1 MESIKTKLKQ
11 HSSKKNKFGIFF
23 LLLGIWRHLNKKR
36 KTQLSLLLVVMLFS
50 AFGEVFSLTA
60 LLPFLT
66 VLVSPENIFNNS
78 IYQIFANSIRIINS
92 NNILILLTLIFAF
105 SAILAAC
112 IRLLNLW
119 FNVKLAASIGTDLSC
134 KAYNLTLNQPYEIHI
149 QKNSSSIITTT
160 ITHTQQTVV
169 AINLFLQL
177 CTAIIVSIGLT
188 IALLIVDYKVTLC
201 AIIVFGIAYLFI
213 ALKTKN
219 KLFTYSF
226 NVADSTKDQLKT
238 LQEGLGAIRD
248 VILDKNQYIYV
259 NKYRKADLKMRS
271 YRARNQFIAAFP
283 RYGLEAIGIL
293 LITFLAF
300 LLRLEKG
307 NSNEI
312 IPILGAFALGA
323 QKLLPT
329 MQSSYKSWSLLYFY
343 NKPLNRVL
351 ELIKLKSTNYN
362 KIIKDKLSFQ
372 RQIKITNLSFN
383 YKSNKENISKNI
395 NLTINKGENLGI
407 FGKTGSGKTT
417 LINILMGILSPNS
430 GNIFIDDK
438 DLFNINKTNLLKKWK
453 NNISL
458 VPQDIFLFDASITE
472 NIAFCVPK
480 EKIEFQ
486 RVVNAAKIA
495 CAHEFISKTANGYQ
509 TFVGD
514 KGIKLSGGQKQ
525 RIGLARAI
533 YSNSELLILDEST
546 SALDFKT
553 EKSVIE
559 SIFNKNS
566 NSNLTTITIA
576 HRLSTLRY
584 CDKIIE
590 LKDGSINGLYNNKEY
605 VEKFKNLF

>member
-1 MESIKTKLKQ
+1 MKRSYKLLNSI
-11 HSSKKNKFGIFF
+11 F
-23 LLLGIWRHLNKKR
+23 LLFKSLDKKR
-36 KTQLSLLLVVMLFS
+36 KFQFFGILFI
-50 AFGEVFSLTA
+50 
-60 LLPFLT
+60 
-66 VLVSPENIFNNS
+66 NIFNGLFEFIS
-78 IYQIFANSIRIINS
+78 IGSALLFIESLTDPNKISSSFSFLISTFSISNEKQLITLSTIIFLTINLITTVIRILNLWLNTKFRISFLNYFSNKVYRKVINQEYYFFINQNNSELFADITS
-92 NNILILLTLIFAF
+92 NIEKTNFFFENLLTLITSIVLSLSIILSLIKLNFYITFFSVVFF
-105 SAILAAC
+105 SAIYT
-112 IRLLNLW
+112 LLGILINKRVESYSKIEMESDYSLHKTILNSLNAIKEIIISNNHEFYIKNFKQNNNNLR
-119 FNVKLAASIGTDLSC
+119 KYQGIIGF
-134 KAYNLTLNQPYEIHI
+134 
-149 QKNSSSIITTT
+149 ITT
-160 ITHTQQTVV
+160 
-169 AINLFLQL
+169 
-177 CTAIIVSIGLT
+177 
-188 IALLIVDYKVTLC
+188 
-201 AIIVFGIAYLFI
+201 
-213 ALKTKN
+213 
-219 KLFTYSF
+219 
-226 NVADSTKDQLKT
+226 
-238 LQEGLGAIRD
+238 
-248 VILDKNQYIYV
+248 
-259 NKYRKADLKMRS
+259 
-271 YRARNQFIAAFP
+271 FP
-283 RYGLEAIGIL
+283 RYLFEGIGLLFLGISGF
-293 LITFLAF
+293 IIYSNFN
-300 LLRLEKG
+300 
-307 NSNEI
+307 NSANI
-312 IPILGAFALGA
+312 IAILGAFALGA
-323 QKLLPT
+323 QKLLPA

-417 LINILMGILSPNS
+417 LINILMGILSPTS

-438 DLFNINKTNLLKKWK
+438 DLFNLNKTNLLKKWK

-495 CAHEFISKTANGYQ
+495 CAHEFISKTASGYQ

-590 LKDGSINGLYNNKEY
+590 LKDGSINAIYNNKEY
-605 VEKFKNLF
+605 IEKFKNLF